1 MPQLDIYTYFTQFQ
15 WFLLIF
21 ILLFSFVNDKL
32 IPTFQ
37 SLFIIRNYIKN
48 LLEVQDPKKEGR
60 GLSTRLDFDYTV
72 STGAKRNESQYG
84 AGTAQSYISQWDK
97 IYDAQTQKD
106 RAHSI
111 NKNKNRSQSNK
122 LNDKNIINPAR

>member
-21 ILLFSFVNDKL
+21 ILLFWFVNDKL

-48 LLEVQDPKKEGR
+48 LLEIQGTKKDKDRSGF
-60 GLSTRLDFDYTV
+60 DFDYSIDKKT
-72 STGAKRNESQYG
+72 SAAMTPNKYG
-84 AGTAQSYISQWDK
+84 AQSYISQWDK
-97 IYDAQTQKD
+97 IYDAQIA
-106 RAHSI
+106 RSA
-111 NKNKNRSQSNK
+111 NKSNK